1 MRSLSPAD
9 FLDLWERG
17 WALHAVDQALLV
29 LHCACPEY
37 TYEKLATLSLGQR
50 DTLLVQVRRLSLGD
64 RLEAYTECPACHE
77 RLEFVLSCDEL
88 RGAARDQES
97 LVKSVTLEGSAYTL
111 RCPDS
116 RDAAAAAAS
125 ENVDAA
131 RLALLARCV
140 VPRDDSLQ
148 AVDMLPAAVQT
159 AMAAELAAMD
169 PQAEMLLDLA
179 CPACGHTWLGV
190 FEIVTFLWSEIRARA
205 RRLLQEVDALAR
217 AYGWREADV
226 LQMSE
231 TRRGLYLQMAVP

>member
-1 MRSLSPAD
+1 
-9 FLDLWERG
+9 
-17 WALHAVDQALLV
+17 
-29 LHCACPEY
+29 
-37 TYEKLATLSLGQR
+37 
-50 DTLLVQVRRLSLGD
+50 VRRLSLGD
-64 RLEAYTECPACHE
+64 RLEAYTECPACRE
-77 RLEFVLSCDEL
+77 RLEFALSCDEL
-88 RGAARDQES
+88 GAAARGQES
-97 LVKSVTLEGSAYTL
+97 FVKTVTLDGSEFTL

-125 ENVDAA
+125 ESVDAA
-131 RLALLARCV
+131 RLALLVRCV

-148 AVDMLPAAVQT
+148 AVDKLPAAVQT

-169 PQAEMLLDLA
+169 PQAEILLDLV

-226 LQMSE
+226 LRMSE